1 MVQNWQFQSDKSSQI
16 STLLKFPTYLETSH
30 MSTSKS
36 LRLQP
41 INTTTKYVVTCNMK
55 NTYLQKER
63 CPVSPVVL
71 HFLVQLRRAQHFQTG
86 SHFPRE
92 KAISNQSWNFTQ
104 RRPSDTSYS
113 QILPSQRQLVAVENR
128 ERALQKSIWQPNELL
143 LIKNFLYCNQL
154 QETKL
159 RKAERL
165 GQLNLVSNS
174 QLFSKQKKKKVHQKQ
189 LQYFQSPVKKKAL
202 FIHLIFH
209 FRKQKATRSGA
220 KYFGQL

>member
-1 MVQNWQFQSDKSSQI
+1 MLHSCHNHSKAVICKYVNLMARFNTKKELNCDLWFRIGSFNLTSHLRRPHMI

-30 MSTSKS
+30 MNTSKS

-55 NTYLQKER
+55 NTHLKKER

-71 HFLVQLRRAQHFQTG
+71 HFLVLLRRAQHFQTG

-113 QILPSQRQLVAVENR
+113 QILPSQR
-128 ERALQKSIWQPNELL
+128 
-143 LIKNFLYCNQL
+143 
-154 QETKL
+154 
-159 RKAERL
+159 
-165 GQLNLVSNS
+165 
-174 QLFSKQKKKKVHQKQ
+174 
-189 LQYFQSPVKKKAL
+189 
-202 FIHLIFH
+202 
-209 FRKQKATRSGA
+209 
-220 KYFGQL
+220 